1 MKFSHDVSLAKNRTF
16 MTSNEQLKQRTRF
29 FAMTSNE
36 HGKQQRRTR
45 KDSELKMAPTRKR
58 GETQPAK
65 GEDTK
70 VRRDKRIKTEE
81 DDEGEAGEETATE
94 ETPKEAPVET
104 AQKAKATV
112 DDAFK
117 LEFREVMKSNPLRFN
132 ESSAAQSVEGW
143 DTFIVMLGEMPCYDF
158 HKHQKRDCTCLQ
170 NITTKERAAIVS
182 TLAPLTMFPRDARA
196 DACALLVKE
205 RRNKMHRSE
214 FLFPMPESEEMVR
227 VCVFR
232 FRALVDL
239 TGQTTWKKAREIPK
253 KGAEKAD

>member
-1 MKFSHDVSLAKNRTF
+1 
-16 MTSNEQLKQRTRF
+16 
-29 FAMTSNE
+29 MTSNE
-36 HGKQQRRTR
+36 HGKQQRRT
-45 KDSELKMAPTRKR
+45 KDSKRKMAPSKKR

-65 GEDTK
+65 GEEKTIG
-70 VRRDKRIKTEE
+70 RGKRNKTEE
-81 DDEGEAGEETATE
+81 DDEGEAVTVAAAE
-94 ETPKEAPVET
+94 ETPKEAPEET
-104 AQKAKATV
+104 DKKADSM
-112 DDAFK
+112 DDEAFK
-117 LEFREVMKSNPLRFN
+117 IEFREVMKSNPLRYGQ
-132 ESSAAQSVEGW
+132 SSAAQSVEGW
-143 DTFIVMLGEMPCYDF
+143 NNFIVKLGEMPCYDF

-170 NITTKERAAIVS
+170 HITQKEMAAIVS
-182 TLAPLTMFPRDARA
+182 TLAPLTMFPRDARP

-214 FLFPMPESEEMVR
+214 FLFPMPDSEEMVR

>member
-1 MKFSHDVSLAKNRTF
+1 
-16 MTSNEQLKQRTRF
+16 MTSNEQGR
-29 FAMTSNE
+29 
-36 HGKQQRRTR
+36 QQRRTN
-45 KDSELKMAPTRKR
+45 DSELKMSPSKKR

-65 GEDTK
+65 VEEKTIQRGN
-70 VRRDKRIKTEE
+70 KRTKTEE
-81 DDEGEAGEETATE
+81 DDEGEAGKEAATE
-94 ETPKEAPVET
+94 ETPAVTLVET
-104 AQKAKATV
+104 PKK
-112 DDAFK
+112 DDEVFK

-132 ESSAAQSVEGW
+132 ESSAAQSVAGW
-143 DTFIVMLGEMPCYDF
+143 DAFIVKLGEMPCYDF

-170 NITTKERAAIVS
+170 NISQKERAAIVS
-182 TLAPLTMFPRDARA
+182 TLAPLTMFPKEARA

-253 KGAEKAD
+253 KGAEKGRLIEPC